1 MSSATNNPGN
11 PGSIRTGP
19 TAAWR
24 ISIWSTL
31 VFALGTTIA
40 FVVLHHYV
48 ARVVEQRSDAWLLG
62 EVSVLSDVAVRTP
75 RGALYDRIV
84 DEIAE
89 LATKEV
95 PADPGR
101 KTDATHSVFFIET
114 GSDHQLKLWVGSDN
128 SAPYLDAIGRS
139 RITPG
144 HPVDVAV
151 RGFSTPYRVVQYR
164 TEDGNH
170 IYLGMSERNDR
181 HVLGRMRAYFFAIFI
196 GIVLLGFAL
205 AFFTTKRLL
214 RRVQRITETAARIDQ
229 DNLQSRVPTTRVND
243 EVAQLAGTL
252 NHMLDRIAR
261 AVHQLHTI
269 TDSLAHDLRS
279 PITAIRGK
287 MELALL
293 ANQQENASE
302 PIVSA
307 LEELDRLSDLL
318 TRSLDVAEA
327 EAGALRLHRSNL
339 EVGELI
345 QTMIELYEPS
355 LAEHDLQ
362 VALYR
367 LNSVTIQADPGLL
380 HRMMANLFDN
390 AIRHLPRGSSVSITL
405 ESRAPESRGA
415 IGRLTMEDDGPGFPT
430 EVRDHLFD
438 KYAKGLQS
446 TGNGL
451 GLAFVEAVVTA
462 HGGTIAAT
470 NTPQGGARLMI
481 DLPLAG

>member
-1 MSSATNNPGN
+1 MSSAINNP
-11 PGSIRTGP
+11 PGSVRTVF

-31 VFALGTTIA
+31 VFALGATVA
-40 FVVLHHYV
+40 FVFLHHYV
-48 ARVVEQRSDAWLLG
+48 AGVIEQRSDAWLLG
-62 EVSVLSDVAVRTP
+62 EVSVLSDVAERTP

-101 KTDATHSVFFIET
+101 KTDTTNSVFFIET
-114 GSDHQLKLWVGSDN
+114 DASHALKLWVGSGN

-139 RITPG
+139 SITPG
-144 HPVDVAV
+144 QPEDVDI
-151 RGFSTPYRVVQYR
+151 RGFSTPYRVVQYQ
-164 TEDGNH
+164 TEDGNR

-181 HVLGRMRAYFFAIFI
+181 RVLGRMRAYFLAIFL

-205 AFFTTKRLL
+205 AFFTSKRLL
-214 RRVQRITETAARIDQ
+214 RRVRRITETAARINQ

-287 MELALL
+287 LELALM

-307 LEELDRLSDLL
+307 LEELDRLADLL

-327 EAGALRLHRSNL
+327 EAGALRMHPTNL
-339 EVGELI
+339 DVGELI

-355 LAEHDLQ
+355 LAERDLQ

-367 LNSVTIQADPGLL
+367 LNAVSIQADPGLL
-380 HRMMANLFDN
+380 HRMVANLFDN

-405 ESRAPESRGA
+405 ESRGA
-415 IGRLTMEDDGPGFPT
+415 TGRLTIEDDGPGFPT

-438 KYAKGLQS
+438 KYAKGPQS

-462 HGGTIAAT
+462 HGGTILAT
-470 NTPQGGARLMI
+470 NTPQGGARLVI